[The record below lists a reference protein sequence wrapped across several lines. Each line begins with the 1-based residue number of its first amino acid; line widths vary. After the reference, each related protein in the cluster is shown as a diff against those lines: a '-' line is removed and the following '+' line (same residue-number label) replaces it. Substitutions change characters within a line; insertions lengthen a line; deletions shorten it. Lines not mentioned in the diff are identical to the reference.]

1 MRDSHG
7 RPKGDSS
14 LAFPT
19 IVLTLTLLLDL
30 AIAVWN
36 WVST

>member
-1 MRDSHG
+1 MRDRQG
-7 RPKGDSS
+7 RATRDAIPV
-14 LAFPT
+14 FPM

-30 AIAVWN
+30 VIAVWN

>member
-1 MRDSHG
+1 MRDSRG
-7 RPKGDSS
+7 RPTGDSIP
-14 LAFPT
+14 AFPM

>member
-1 MRDSHG
+1 MRDFHG
-7 RPKGDSS
+7 RPTGDSIPV
-14 LAFPT
+14 FPI
-19 IVLTLTLLLDL
+19 IVLTLTLLLDV